1 MTVLVKDRNGM
12 VIHTVPGVGDAQL
25 VPGPCPVVVVVGEIQ
40 PPRLLGMY
48 ALGEGWSIE
57 CIHGSIV

>member
-1 MTVLVKDRNGM
+1 M